1 MIKPLPE
8 SVTEVKQVKNR
19 QTVRM
24 VAGDGN
30 RIKGQRK
37 PGVYKKP

>member
-1 MIKPLPE
+1 MIKLLPE
-8 SVTEVKQVKNR
+8 RVTKIKQVKNR

-30 RIKGQRK
+30 RIKG
-37 PGVYKKP
+37 

>member
-8 SVTEVKQVKNR
+8 RVTKVKQVKNR
-19 QTVRM
+19 QTVRI

>member
-1 MIKPLPE
+1 MIKLLPE
-8 SVTEVKQVKNR
+8 RVTKVKQVKNR

-30 RIKGQRK
+30 RIKCQRK
-37 PGVYKKP
+37 TGIYKKP

>member
-1 MIKPLPE
+1 MIKLLPE
-8 SVTEVKQVKNR
+8 RVTKVKQVKNR

-37 PGVYKKP
+37 PGIYKKP